1 MHSGLLRSMPMMQCG
16 ISQYFM
22 TAVMAGDDRVAAL
35 QHLAAVGGQVGLAL
49 GSVDEQRV
57 DGVGRQLDMRR
68 EAGTADTH
76 QAAGLHGSQQAGFVG
91 DDGRHTGRINGL
103 RTVGL
108 DGDSVVIA
116 PLTMRSGAMSCTVPD
131 TLE

>member
-1 MHSGLLRSMPMMQCG
+1 MPMMQCG

-22 TAVMAGDDRVAAL
+22 TAVMPEMIVSLHSSISR
-35 QHLAAVGGQVGLAL
+35 AVGGQVGLAL

-57 DGVGRQLDMRR
+57 DGVGCQLDMRR
-68 EAGTADTH
+68 EAGAADTH

-91 DDGRHTGRINGL
+91 DDGRHTGRT
-103 RTVGL
+103 TVCAPSVL
-108 DGDSVVIA
+108 MATAVVIA